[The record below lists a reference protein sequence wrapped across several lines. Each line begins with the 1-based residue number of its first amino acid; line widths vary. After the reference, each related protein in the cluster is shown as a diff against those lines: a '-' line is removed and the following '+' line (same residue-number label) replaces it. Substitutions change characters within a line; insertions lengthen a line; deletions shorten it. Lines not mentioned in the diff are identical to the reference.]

1 MDIIAGLDAAVK
13 DSIDVLSFSIGAYSG
28 MQFNYDPI
36 AMAAF
41 KAMESGI
48 FVSCAAGNA
57 GRTSSEAKQ
66 SPTELTVSQRHW
78 TLLCANGSNLRAH
91 LTFTGHFFAP

>member
-1 MDIIAGLDAAVK
+1 MDIIAGLDAAIK
-13 DSIDVLSFSIGAYSG
+13 DGVDVLSFSISAYSG

-91 LTFTGHFFAP
+91 LTLIGHFFEP